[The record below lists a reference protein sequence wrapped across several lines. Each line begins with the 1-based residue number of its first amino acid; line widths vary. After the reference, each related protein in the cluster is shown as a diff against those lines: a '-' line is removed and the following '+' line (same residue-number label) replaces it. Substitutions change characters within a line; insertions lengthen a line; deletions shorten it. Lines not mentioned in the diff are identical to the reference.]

1 MELGTISIL
10 VQLLLIFVLVAVF
23 AGLRR
28 LRIRR
33 ERRTLPGAAPAPAPA
48 SSPPWPMV
56 RAMSAAVPPAAP
68 VLSELPTPT
77 WHAPVVA
84 PNLVSEELLPGC
96 FADTCADWAQ
106 IPPASAKA
114 PDTRFSLADWSA
126 PTDHV
131 ALDTTV
137 DPASLDWA
145 LEAQVDLP
153 RAPYPAAVR
162 GASRAGGAPMSCTI
176 APQERQCA

>member
-10 VQLLLIFVLVAVF
+10 VQLMLIFVVVVVF

-33 ERRTLPGAAPAPAPA
+33 EQRDVMPGAAPS
-48 SSPPWPMV
+48 SSPPWPAV
-56 RAMSAAVPPAAP
+56 RTMSP
-68 VLSELPTPT
+68 SLP
-77 WHAPVVA
+77 
-84 PNLVSEELLPGC
+84 L
-96 FADTCADWAQ
+96 
-106 IPPASAKA
+106 ASAKV

-126 PTDHV
+126 PTDRV

-145 LEAQVDLP
+145 LEARVDLP
-153 RAPYPAAVR
+153 RAPCPAA
-162 GASRAGGAPMSCTI
+162 ARAGGAPMSCTI